1 MASRRGPGV
10 LLLLMHGCSILA
22 VELITSN
29 QYPVTEEYRSVEL
42 SCIIKSTN
50 TNNPRIEWKKI
61 RNGDTSYVYFDN
73 QIQGDLVDRAYIQS
87 KSSLVIKNTTRTDNA
102 QYRCEVAAPDD
113 FKKIAEI
120 SVNLTVRVRPVVPQC
135 RVPKSVPVGK
145 SAMLHCQENEGYP
158 RSVYRWFR
166 DSNVLP
172 DDSKANPS
180 FVNSS
185 FTFNPKTGT
194 LIFSAINKGDM
205 GQYYCTA
212 SNDAGSAT
220 CEAQL
225 LEVYDL
231 NIGGIVGGVL
241 VVLLVLA
248 LITIGICCAYRKGY
262 FANSRPGGQSYKNPA
277 KPDVTNYLRTNDEG
291 DFRHKSSFVI

>member
-1 MASRRGPGV
+1 WSV
-10 LLLLMHGCSILA
+10 LA
-22 VELITSN
+22 VELSSSN
-29 QYPVTEEYRSVEL
+29 HHPVVEEHRSVEL

-50 TNNPRIEWKKI
+50 TSDPRIEWKKI
-61 RNGDTSYVYFDN
+61 RHGDTSYAYFN
-73 QIQGDLVDRAYIQS
+73 GEIQGDLVDRAYIQS

-102 QYRCEVAAPDD
+102 QYRCEVVAQSDS
-113 FKKIAEI
+113 KNIAEI
-120 SVNLTVRVRPVVPQC
+120 SVNLTVRVRPVVPRCQ
-135 RVPKSVPVGK
+135 VPKAVPVGK
-145 SAMLHCQENEGYP
+145 SAVLHCRESEGFP
-158 RSVYRWFR
+158 RSMYRWFR

-172 DDSKANPS
+172 DDSKAHPY

-194 LIFSAINKGDM
+194 LTFAAVNKGDI

-225 LEVYDL
+225 MEVYDI
-231 NIGGIVGGVL
+231 NIGGIVGGIL

-248 LITIGICCAYRKGY
+248 LITAGICCAYRRGY
-262 FANSRPGGQSYKNPA
+262 FANTRQSGQSYKNPA
-277 KPDVTNYLRTNDEG
+277 KPEGVNYLRPNDEG